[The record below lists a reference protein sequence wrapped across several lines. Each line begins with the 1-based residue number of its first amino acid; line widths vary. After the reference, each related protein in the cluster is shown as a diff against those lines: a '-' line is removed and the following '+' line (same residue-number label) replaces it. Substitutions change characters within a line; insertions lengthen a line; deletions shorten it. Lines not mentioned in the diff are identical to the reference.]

1 MKNVTKKL
9 KTSFS
14 PQRWNNP
21 PNRDAHVS
29 SFCTSAIDR
38 ALSWDVVICSRTPVM
53 PILKKVSSRCVLEE
67 SIVLLMCII
76 PAVALSGQ
84 EFRSK
89 ARTCTGIM

>member
-1 MKNVTKKL
+1 
-9 KTSFS
+9 
-14 PQRWNNP
+14 
-21 PNRDAHVS
+21 
-29 SFCTSAIDR
+29 
-38 ALSWDVVICSRTPVM
+38 M

-76 PAVALSGQ
+76 AAVALSGR